1 MIWTSSRP
9 PQETKM
15 SFALRFALPAFLALC
30 SCATD
35 EEPAPELD
43 ESPYISLNALAPE
56 ALHGSG
62 DALAALA
69 GDALDGAA
77 TELVDSEPGRML
89 LSYVARCALPAGDH
103 ASFPRAGGSDLVAPG
118 AVGIASGWKDGPL
131 GGAGRRLVTAC
142 LMAHVNAVGTQVPI
156 SVRSETLRD
165 ASLVEKLLFPAQEM
179 AVYGDIFAPPSEREL
194 FVCFGRAVAQSLG
207 GNGGLGGALGLP
219 SYLDYRMCSVSE
231 SCGFNRVGACYR
243 WTGQPGVTKSACEVQ
258 SGNLYE
264 RCHETPIQDGASPAW
279 DDTVSVYLQPADL
292 ALLVA
297 GYVDLLCEL
306 TAGEI
311 CDLLGQ

>member
-1 MIWTSSRP
+1 MRS
-9 PQETKM
+9 
-15 SFALRFALPAFLALC
+15 ALRVALPAVLALFAC
-30 SCATD
+30 SLD
-35 EEPAPELD
+35 EEPPPELD
-43 ESPYISLNALAPE
+43 EADYITFNALAPAALLDNGDGLNALA
-56 ALHGSG
+56 
-62 DALAALA
+62 AAS
-69 GDALDGAA
+69 LDGAA
-77 TELVDSEPGRML
+77 TDLVNSEPGRML
-89 LSYVARCALPAGDH
+89 LSYVVRCALATGDH
-103 ASFPRAGGSDLVAPG
+103 ASFPRAGASDLVYPG
-118 AVGIASGWKDGPL
+118 GVGIASGWKNGSL
-131 GGAGRRLVTAC
+131 GGAGRRLMTAC

-179 AVYGDIFAPPSEREL
+179 AVYGDIFAAPSEREL

-207 GNGGLGGALGLP
+207 GGGGLGGALGLP

-243 WTGQPGVTKSACEVQ
+243 WAGQPGVTKSACEVQ
-258 SGNLYE
+258 AGNLYE
-264 RCHETPIQDGASPAW
+264 RCHEAPIQDGPTPAW
-279 DDTVSVYLQPADL
+279 DDTVSVYLQPVDL
-292 ALLVA
+292 ALLLA

>member
-1 MIWTSSRP
+1 MR
-9 PQETKM
+9 
-15 SFALRFALPAFLALC
+15 FALRLALPALLALSAC
-30 SCATD
+30 SMD
-35 EEPAPELD
+35 EEVPPELE
-43 ESPYISLNALAPE
+43 ESDFITFNALAPA
-56 ALHGSG
+56 ALLDGG
-62 DALAALA
+62 DALSALA
-69 GDALDGAA
+69 GAGLDGAA
-77 TELVDSEPGRML
+77 TGLVDSEPGRML
-89 LSYVARCALPAGDH
+89 LSYVVRCALGAGEE
-103 ASFPRAGGSDLVAPG
+103 AAFPRAGAPDLVYAG
-118 AVGIASGWKDGPL
+118 LVGIARGWKGSAL
-131 GGAGRRLVTAC
+131 GGAGRRLMTAC
-142 LMAHVNAVGTQVPI
+142 LMAHVNAVETQVPI
-156 SVRSETLRD
+156 SIRSEALRD

-179 AVYGDIFAPPSEREL
+179 AVYGDIFAAPSEREL

-207 GNGGLGGALGLP
+207 GSGGLGVALGLP

-243 WTGQPGVTKSACEVQ
+243 WAGQPGVTKSACEVQ
-258 SGNLYE
+258 DGNLY
-264 RCHETPIQDGASPAW
+264 RDCHEAPIQDGNTPSW